1 MNFRI
6 TTVGALILGT
16 LMAFPQIV
24 TSAQPSRIV
33 VEHGRVNSTAP
44 SQAVTAGYLTIRN
57 STGRVAT
64 VIGASSP
71 AASSV
76 EIHDVSV
83 TNGVARMRKLETLAI
98 PTGSEVRFAPGGY
111 HMMINGLRSRLVAGQ
126 TFPVTLHFASGQ
138 SVNIAMRVT
147 GPGASAASS
156 TGAAHHGHH

>member
-24 TSAQPSRIV
+24 TSAQPSRVV

-44 SQAVTAGYLTIRN
+44 GQTVTAGYLTLRN
-57 STGRVAT
+57 SSGKVAT

-83 TNGVARMRKLETLAI
+83 TNGVARMRKLETLSI
-98 PTGSEVRFAPGGY
+98 PAGSEVRFAPGGY
-111 HMMINGLRSRLVAGQ
+111 HMMINGLKTRLVAGQ
-126 TFPVTLHFASGQ
+126 VFPVKLHFASGL
-138 SVNIAMRVT
+138 SMDVAMRVT
-147 GPGASAASS
+147 GPGMGAANS